1 MIYPKIWQEK
11 KLLKLK
17 INKSPGPDAIH
28 PRVLHEIAEAIS
40 KPLTIIFRSSL
51 RNRELPDEWKYANV
65 SSIHKKGSKTLPQNY
80 RPVSLTSVVCKI
92 MEGIIRDHII
102 EHMKINKM
110 FSDKQFGFISGRST
124 TLQLLNVLT
133 IWSEIL
139 DEGGT
144 IETIYCDF
152 MKAFDKV
159 PHQKLLY
166 KIGKYGIVGAL
177 HGWIESFLKDRAHY
191 VVINNAT
198 SSKAPVTSGIP
209 QGSVLGP
216 LLFVIYI
223 NDMPD
228 VIARDS
234 FLYLFADDTKV
245 FRHIRCPD
253 DAAKLQDDID
263 KLVEW
268 SNIWQLKFHPE
279 KCVSMCI
286 KSKLNNQQPH
296 VFNMTISSPT
306 HPLKRTWES
315 ILTIILTSISI

>member
-1 MIYPKIWQEK
+1 MPSTQEYCT
-11 KLLKLK
+11 KL
-17 INKSPGPDAIH
+17 
-28 PRVLHEIAEAIS
+28 RS

-51 RNRELPDEWKYANV
+51 RNRQLPDEWKHANV

-102 EHMKINKM
+102 EHMKIYKM
-110 FSDKQFGFISGRST
+110 FSDKQFDFVSGRST

-166 KIGKYGIVGAL
+166 KIEKYGIVGDL
-177 HGWIESFLKDRAHY
+177 HGLIDRTHY

-216 LLFVIYI
+216 LLFVIY
-223 NDMPD
+223 
-228 VIARDS
+228 
-234 FLYLFADDTKV
+234 K
-245 FRHIRCPD
+245 
-253 DAAKLQDDID
+253 
-263 KLVEW
+263 W
-268 SNIWQLKFHPE
+268 
-279 KCVSMCI
+279 
-286 KSKLNNQQPH
+286 
-296 VFNMTISSPT
+296 
-306 HPLKRTWES
+306 
-315 ILTIILTSISI
+315 